1 MGKPT
6 GFQEFIRE
14 TISYREPLVRI
25 GDYKEIYT
33 DPAQEHLMKQG
44 ARCMDCG
51 VPFCQS
57 NSGCPIDNLIPE
69 WNDLV
74 YQGRFKEAVDRLH
87 ATNNFPEF
95 TGRVC
100 PAPCEGACVLG
111 ITEKPVTIKN
121 LENSI
126 IDRAFDEGW
135 VEAQPPHTRTGK
147 KVAVVG
153 SGPSG
158 LSAAQQLNRAGHF
171 VTVYE
176 RADRI
181 GGLLMY
187 GIPNMKLEKE
197 LVERRVQILRDEGV
211 QFVTGADVGRNIDP
225 KKMLE
230 ENDAMLLATGA
241 TKPRDLPIDGREL
254 GGIHFAMEFLTANT
268 KSLLDSKL
276 EDGNY
281 ISAEGKDVI
290 VIGGG
295 DTGTDCIGTSIRH
308 GCKSLVNF
316 ELLPQPPEERAAGNP
331 WPTWPKVF
339 RVDYGHEEATEKFGD
354 DPREYCVL
362 SKGFIRGDDGNVAGI
377 RTVQVEWAKDDT
389 GRFQMKEVEGSEKE
403 WKADLILLALGFL
416 GPEHYIAEHLDVEL
430 DGRSNYQSSHGEF
443 ETNIPKL
450 FSAGDCRRGQSL
462 VVWAINEGRGAARSI
477 DECLMGSSELPAPSN
492 H

>member
-1 MGKPT
+1 
-6 GFQEFIRE
+6 
-14 TISYREPLVRI
+14 
-25 GDYKEIYT
+25 
-33 DPAQEHLMKQG
+33 
-44 ARCMDCG
+44 
-51 VPFCQS
+51 
-57 NSGCPIDNLIPE
+57 
-69 WNDLV
+69 
-74 YQGRFKEAVDRLH
+74 
-87 ATNNFPEF
+87 
-95 TGRVC
+95 
-100 PAPCEGACVLG
+100 
-111 ITEKPVTIKN
+111 
-121 LENSI
+121 
-126 IDRAFDEGW
+126 
-135 VEAQPPHTRTGK
+135 
-147 KVAVVG
+147 
-153 SGPSG
+153 
-158 LSAAQQLNRAGHF
+158 
-171 VTVYE
+171 
-176 RADRI
+176 
-181 GGLLMY
+181 MY

-316 ELLPQPPEERAAGNP
+316 ELLPQPPEERAPGNP